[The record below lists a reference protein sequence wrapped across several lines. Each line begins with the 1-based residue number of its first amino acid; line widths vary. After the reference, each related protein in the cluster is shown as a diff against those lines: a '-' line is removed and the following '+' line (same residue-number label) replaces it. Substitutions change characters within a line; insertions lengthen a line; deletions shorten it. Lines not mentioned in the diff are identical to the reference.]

1 MYVCMYTHKTH
12 RGTAPTLE
20 TMAAQP
26 DQGRDKAT
34 KRVIDG
40 LKRIYKETILPLEQ
54 ARRQCEFVYIM

>member
-1 MYVCMYTHKTH
+1 
-12 RGTAPTLE
+12 
-20 TMAAQP
+20 MAAQP

-54 ARRQCEFVYIM
+54 VCRHEYMILGSS